1 MSREERNVEDE
12 EWDELMTK
20 NSNKLM
26 LNALRVFVNRTALDE
41 GAPPEAVRT
50 LPEVAKI
57 VLDYKG
63 LC

>member
-1 MSREERNVEDE
+1 MEDE
-12 EWDELMTK
+12 ERDGLMAK
-20 NSNKLM
+20 NANKLM
-26 LNALRVFVNRTALDE
+26 LNALRGFVIRTALDE